1 MTETASI
8 TCPQCGEHLVTEGL
22 SRGTLVLCAGCR
34 NRFRLASGPVAVAR
48 ATESDDDEGRLT
60 ITPFLLPVG
69 RSGWAIAAGY
79 MGLFSVLPLFGL
91 VAIATGLLAWRDL
104 KKHPRKRGLG
114 RTICGLVMGALS
126 SVAYGIL
133 LLSAIAPLATKAI
146 IIAAG
151 NGVRH
156 DPLGVSLLAAG
167 CVLGVVCLKKRR
179 LSFVAAAILLV
190 VVGAF
195 RILAIGQPG

>member
-1 MTETASI
+1 M
-8 TCPQCGEHLVTEGL
+8 
-22 SRGTLVLCAGCR
+22 GT
-34 NRFRLASGPVAVAR
+34 
-48 ATESDDDEGRLT
+48 
-60 ITPFLLPVG
+60 
-69 RSGWAIAAGY
+69 
-79 MGLFSVLPLFGL
+79 
-91 VAIATGLLAWRDL
+91 
-104 KKHPRKRGLG
+104 
-114 RTICGLVMGALS
+114 LS
-126 SVAYGIL
+126 SVWYGFIL
-133 LLSAIAPLATKAI
+133 LSEIAPSATKAI